1 MTSQEVLSD
10 GFTKL
15 LGDASDSIR
24 IRYFTQTVGSVWDD
38 EVTLTQAGVTGSSL
52 QSFVVSGDSVPD
64 INGTYLLTDATQM
77 GQPTYYLSGGSVTWV
92 ARYAGAPRSAYII
105 ATAPATVLSDPLWKQ
120 ASGPANPIGTYLA
133 ETIGGAAGS
142 GITDSGDLSGDD
154 RWVSGIVQPVTAPEG
169 STEAVLVNQGKLST
183 ADTRL
188 YVNGSIAF
196 NGSTFTVDVMVGSPA
211 GDLYSTIQGGVDWP
225 IASTPVYTK
234 QYIRRLT
241 GSLSDNQ

>member
-38 EVTLTQAGVTGSSL
+38 EVTLTGG
-52 QSFVVSGDSVPD
+52 
-64 INGTYLLTDATQM
+64 N
-77 GQPTYYLSGGSVTWV
+77 LSNQVAFTGGSPTNWN
-92 ARYAGAPRSAYII
+92 GAYIE
-105 ATAPATVLSDPLWKQ
+105 
-120 ASGPANPIGTYLA
+120 SGTF
-133 ETIGGAAGS
+133 GGEPVYTNEAGS
-142 GITDSGDLSGDD
+142 GILFYQSVEPTADKWYIGEQLDFAAYWQNSSTSGTFSNVACGGTMVGVAGDASAV
-154 RWVSGIVQPVTAPEG
+154 WVSGIVQPVTAPEG